1 MNKNKFG
8 AILIVVLLAILSLGT
23 VFFSKK
29 GVDYQLEQLSE
40 LNDNLGVINYNSVDS
55 SLKAIE
61 GKVGLLTFVNDSK
74 LIDTIL
80 FQLIKI
86 NEQFNDRQDFEV
98 VTFVVQDSIR
108 KVIPKIDSKSRNY
121 IETINLSSINQ
132 DRYHLLA
139 RNILS
144 LKNDK
149 IDKSMHLLID
159 SEGVIRKYY
168 EVNDPEE
175 IRHLVRNVT
184 SLLPKSQK
192 ADIKIKR

>member
-29 GVDYQLEQLSE
+29 GVDYQIEQLSE

-98 VTFVVQDSIR
+98 VTYVVQDSIR

>member
-132 DRYHLLA
+132 GSYHLLA

>member
-98 VTFVVQDSIR
+98 VTYVVQDSIR